1 MCSHLYRQIFCETYV
16 LEFLRKVTVSTL
28 TVRGKVVILFFGMSV
43 FRAEEV
49 VGYLWHDKEFIY
61 LSSRGG
67 KKSGY

>member
-1 MCSHLYRQIFCETYV
+1 MYV

-49 VGYLWHDKEFIY
+49 VVYLWHDKEFIY
-61 LSSRGG
+61 LSIFKWGE